1 MDRIGGTNT
10 AVPVPVEVS
19 WIADAVGEPLT
30 FSFVEA
36 CAGQKLWVPAIR
48 VERSNLARTWGVE
61 LAQCLSN
68 RYGGEHYA
76 VPMLKSWRIRRL
88 AMMGLSHNDIVV
100 RVGVS
105 RPQIHSVLYGIR
117 VALSSR
123 RQIVDERQLP
133 LSETLFKAP

>member
-1 MDRIGGTNT
+1 MDRIGDT
-10 AVPVPVEVS
+10 VPVPVEVS
-19 WIADAVGEPLT
+19 WIADAVGEQLT

-36 CAGQKLWVPAIR
+36 CAGQKLWVPAVR
-48 VERSNLARTWGVE
+48 VQTSNLARTWGAE
-61 LAQCLSN
+61 LAQCLSD

-76 VPMLKSWRIRRL
+76 VPMLKSWRIRKL

-117 VALSSR
+117 AALSSR
-123 RQIVDERQLP
+123 RRIVDERQLP
-133 LSETLFKAP
+133 LF

>member
-1 MDRIGGTNT
+1 MGRIGDTT
-10 AVPVPVEVS
+10 VVPVPVEVS
-19 WIADAVGEPLT
+19 WIADAVGESLT

-48 VERSNLARTWGVE
+48 VETSNLARTWGAE
-61 LAQCLSN
+61 LAQCLSD

-76 VPMLKSWRIRRL
+76 VPMLKSWRIRKL
-88 AMMGLSHNDIVV
+88 ALQGLSHNEIVV

-117 VALSSR
+117 AAVAAR

-133 LSETLFKAP
+133 LF